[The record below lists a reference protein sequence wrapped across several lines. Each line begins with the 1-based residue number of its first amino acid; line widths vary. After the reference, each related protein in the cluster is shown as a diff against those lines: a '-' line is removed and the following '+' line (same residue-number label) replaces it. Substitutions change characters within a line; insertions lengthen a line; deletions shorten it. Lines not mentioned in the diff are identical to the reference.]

1 MGWIEALL
9 LLIGTVLALMALGL
23 PVALAFFGANLV
35 GAAVFFGGLS
45 GLELAARNIVE
56 ALTKFALGPVAMFIL
71 MGEVLFRTG
80 VAVRAIDAVERLITR
95 VPGRLSVAAISGGV
109 VFSTLSGSSMANT
122 ALLGSTLMPEML
134 RRGYHRS
141 MCMGPIMAVGGIAM
155 LIPPSTVAVL
165 LGSIAEI
172 PISYLLIG
180 GIVPGVMIGGAH
192 LGYVLLRCW
201 VSPGLAPP
209 YSVAEMTLWERVRP
223 FLVYVLPV
231 LSLFVLVVGSILG
244 GFATPTESAALGA
257 VGAVLVSACYRSLS
271 LAALHRALMN
281 TGKTTTMMLFII
293 GASLTFSQILAFSG
307 ATNGLVGLIR
317 EVDPEPLL
325 VLAAMLAIL
334 LFLGAFMDSISMML
348 LTLPFFIPTAEH
360 FGIDLIWFG
369 ILVLLTIEIS
379 GMTPPFGLMLF
390 VMKSV
395 APPDFTMMQVY
406 RAILPF
412 ILIELCILGLLVTQ
426 PGLVT
431 YLPSLLRPG

>member
-1 MGWIEALL
+1 
-9 LLIGTVLALMALGL
+9 
-23 PVALAFFGANLV
+23 
-35 GAAVFFGGLS
+35 
-45 GLELAARNIVE
+45 
-56 ALTKFALGPVAMFIL
+56 
-71 MGEVLFRTG
+71 
-80 VAVRAIDAVERLITR
+80 
-95 VPGRLSVAAISGGV
+95 
-109 VFSTLSGSSMANT
+109 
-122 ALLGSTLMPEML
+122 
-134 RRGYHRS
+134 
-141 MCMGPIMAVGGIAM
+141 
-155 LIPPSTVAVL
+155 
-165 LGSIAEI
+165 
-172 PISYLLIG
+172 
-180 GIVPGVMIGGAH
+180 
-192 LGYVLLRCW
+192 
-201 VSPGLAPP
+201 
-209 YSVAEMTLWERVRP
+209 
-223 FLVYVLPV
+223 
-231 LSLFVLVVGSILG
+231 
-244 GFATPTESAALGA
+244 
-257 VGAVLVSACYRSLS
+257 
-271 LAALHRALMN
+271 MN

>member
-35 GAAVFFGGLS
+35 GAVVFFGGMA

-95 VPGRLSVAAISGGV
+95 VPGRLSIAAISGGV

-134 RRGYHRS
+134 RRGYDRS

-180 GIVPGVMIGGAH
+180 GIVPGLLIGAAH
-192 LGYVLLRCW
+192 LTYVATRCW
-201 VSPGLAPP
+201 LNPNLAPP
-209 YSVAEMTLWERVRP
+209 YEIAEMTLAERVRP
-223 FLVYVLPV
+223 FLVYVVPV

-257 VGAVLVSACYRSLS
+257 VGAVAISACYRSLS
-271 LAALHRALMN
+271 FAALHRALVN

-307 ATNGLVGLIR
+307 ATTGLVGLIR

-348 LTLPFFIPTAEH
+348 LTLPFFVPTAEH

-395 APPDFTMMQVY
+395 APPEITMMQVY
-406 RAILPF
+406 RAIAPF
-412 ILIELCILGLLVTQ
+412 IVIELCILALLVLV
-426 PGLVT
+426 PDLVT